1 MERETESGLTDE
13 VQERIVRLVA
23 TSPAGHNLLLIGG
36 FRYRFLDRSA
46 RTSRDIDYHW
56 AGDLEEKQKE
66 LRTLLE
72 RRLLPSLKRD
82 LDYDGQVE
90 LQHGPAADSP
100 AVKAVIV
107 ALWKTSVPHSRV
119 EIPVEITRVPNLDR
133 TEIRTVHGAIYPTLS
148 DADQIESKVVAVF
161 ARRVLQYRDI
171 VDIFLF
177 AGQLMPES
185 RERLAGKFASVGITR
200 DDVALRLDDL
210 DRHAAHHAKQ
220 VQMILDTQLDR
231 EAVGNLN
238 AAGGGRLVL
247 EKVLA
252 TLRANT

>member
-1 MERETESGLTDE
+1 MQRERERGLTDE

-36 FRYRFLDRSA
+36 FRYRFLDHSA

-56 AGDLEEKQKE
+56 AGSLEEKQKE
-66 LRTLLE
+66 LHALLE

-90 LQHGPAADSP
+90 SQCGPAADSP

-107 ALWKTSVPHSRV
+107 ALWKMGMPNSRV
-119 EIPVEITRVPNLDR
+119 EIPVEITRVPTLDC

-161 ARRVLQYRDI
+161 ARRVLQYRDL
-171 VDIFLF
+171 VDVFLF
-177 AGQLMPES
+177 AGHLMHGS
-185 RERLAGKFASVGITR
+185 RERLARKLVSAGITQ
-200 DDVALRLDDL
+200 DDVVRRLEDL
-210 DRHAAHHAKQ
+210 DRHKDHHAKQ

-231 EAVGNLN
+231 DAAGNLN
-238 AAGGGRLVL
+238 AAGGGLLVL